1 MTLLPLLKENS
12 RTLKSLC
19 ASCGL
24 PKTGAKSV
32 LVSRLREAAQQFQPI
47 PPSAR
52 ILSIDLGLKNFAF
65 SLLTPA
71 PLPKTTKSKTKQKP
85 LPSLSFAD
93 PAKPSA
99 LLTSPVHLHAWH
111 RLDLTLPLDAAQSSS
126 PLPPTPPARNRKSK
140 KAEAEPEE
148 DSTPTKSKRK
158 PEPSTSTST
167 AFTPTTLASTTATLV
182 QTVLLPLRPTHILIE
197 RQRFRTGGA
206 SAVLEWTVRV
216 NQLEAMLHA
225 AFAMAHFQAHST
237 EIEIDMAE
245 GGKGKRNG
253 VDGGGK
259 VVVESVTPKVVAGY
273 LFPSAGAKDEDELG
287 DEEDTEEEESAAD
300 KKKRKKKATSGAAAA
315 YKLLKKEKVNMLSE
329 FLATENDGGGAGLVK
344 ADGKQAEEVVGL
356 FLEAVERKRVGKRRA
371 KRKEGEE
378 ENYAVEDMV
387 SKMDDLSDSV
397 LQGMVWLQWQRN
409 LEGLIQERPELLEP
423 VEE

>member
-24 PKTGAKSV
+24 PKTGAKTV
-32 LVSRLREAAQQFQPI
+32 LVSRLREAAQQFQPT

-225 AFAMAHFQAHST
+225 AFAMANFHAHAT

-273 LFPSAGAKDEDELG
+273 LFPSAGAKDEDGLVEG
-287 DEEDTEEEESAAD
+287 
-300 KKKRKKKATSGAAAA
+300 KKRKKKATSGAAAA

-344 ADGKQAEEVVGL
+344 ADGKQAKEVVGL